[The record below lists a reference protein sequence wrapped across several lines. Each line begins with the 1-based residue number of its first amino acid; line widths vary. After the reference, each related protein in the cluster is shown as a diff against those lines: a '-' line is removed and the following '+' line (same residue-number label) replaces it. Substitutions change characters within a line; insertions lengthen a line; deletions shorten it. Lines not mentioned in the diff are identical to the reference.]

1 MRNKKENLSFFFKGI
16 SGRYSGLYVVVR
28 FSLHAGRWPDVD
40 MVDLMWSG
48 LFVLLS
54 WEEHSCH
61 EAEKHS
67 ESVGDDDDGSAGLP
81 KLWVHFHSQLIQIQV
96 LYWTG
101 PIHRS
106 GLLRATMQMIHPG
119 LQRYNFRWGNILLS
133 CRVKGFMFKMSS
145 VSHT

>member
-16 SGRYSGLYVVVR
+16 SGRYSGLYVVVQ

-40 MVDLMWSG
+40 MVDLMWPG

-54 WEEHSCH
+54 WRGTLLSWGW
-61 EAEKHS
+61 EAQWICWWRRWWFCWTS
-67 ESVGDDDDGSAGLP
+67 QTVSSLSLP
-81 KLWVHFHSQLIQIQV
+81 ADTDTGFV
-96 LYWTG
+96 LD
-101 PIHRS
+101 RS
-106 GLLRATMQMIHPG
+106 DPTIRLLRATMQTHHPG